1 MEKKFDIPGFTYF
14 AEKNNYTGS
23 VGNIFNYKI
32 VNGDVL
38 TATAW
43 MGKFCLDKTPE
54 EDVIAVSEF
63 ERSPEGLEALKSWLE
78 EQCSS
83 KGL

>member
-23 VGNIFNYKI
+23 VGNVFNYKI

-38 TATAW
+38 NVTVW
-43 MGKFCLDKTPE
+43 MGKFCLAKTPE
-54 EDVIAVSEF
+54 EDVVAVSEF
-63 ERSPEGLEALKSWLE
+63 ERSPEGLEALKQWLE
-78 EQCSS
+78 EQCRL
-83 KGL
+83 KGM